1 MKSLFFT
8 ICIIAAFAF
17 TANAQKMAAQLQSKK
32 WHANGTIGKG
42 TPVTLR
48 TTQGKAPADWD
59 ATFDSNGTMSACS
72 TLKKSIID
80 ISGMEQKAGTYYC
93 DPSYI
98 YKVQN
103 DVIQIQY
110 MADYYYYK
118 LKALA
123 NSEGIELVPASKD
136 DFK

>member
-8 ICIIAAFAF
+8 ICLSIAFSF
-17 TANAQKMAAQLQSKK
+17 QANAQKMAAQLQSKK
-32 WHANGTIGKG
+32 WFANGVIGKG
-42 TPVTLR
+42 TSITLK
-48 TTQGKAPADWD
+48 TTQGKVAADWD
-59 ATFDSNGTMSACS
+59 ATFDSNGTMSSCT
-72 TLKKSIID
+72 TLKKNIID
-80 ISGMEQKAGTYYC
+80 LTGMEQKAGTYYC

-118 LKALA
+118 MKALA